1 MKLFCIFDSLLIT
14 YLPKITR
21 KSRKKELMYVVFNEM
36 IIFITGCPYHHG
48 LQGRH
53 RQQGSDSMI
62 FKTEDVDDMLDIDD
76 AIMF

>member
-1 MKLFCIFDSLLIT
+1 
-14 YLPKITR
+14 
-21 KSRKKELMYVVFNEM
+21 MYVVFNEM

-76 AIMF
+76 AIMFQYAVLDRFCYIFCYV

>member
-1 MKLFCIFDSLLIT
+1 
-14 YLPKITR
+14 
-21 KSRKKELMYVVFNEM
+21 MYVVFNEM

-53 RQQGSDSMI
+53 RQQGSDPMI